1 MYRYDEIDALIDD
14 LDDVDEFKAPFRIKT
29 RLPSTR
35 IFPVTGGKVTVT
47 TRSTRWDRPSA
58 CPIRSFTVRL
68 WRNVDWWFDD
78 NHGARTFP
86 VVAGSHTETWTGLPA
101 GDYYLEID
109 VGSTNPNCVLSGEIE
124 VT

>member
-1 MYRYDEIDALIDD
+1 MYRYDEIDALIDE
-14 LDDVDEFKAPFRIKT
+14 LDDVDEFKSTFRIKS

-35 IFPVTGGKVTVT
+35 IFPVTSGTVTVT
-47 TRSTRWDRPSA
+47 VSARWDRPSA
-58 CPIRSFTVRL
+58 CPIRNYTIRL

-78 NHGARTFP
+78 NHGAKTFP
-86 VVAGSHTETWTGLPA
+86 APGSHTAKWTGLPS

-109 VGSTNPNCVLSGEIE
+109 TGSTNPNCVLSGDIE